1 MSFLSVTGNAN
12 FHMTQ
17 TSLTL
22 LGFTQ
27 PTSALPII
35 SNAQNNSKGFTSRIL
50 WYFPEPIYSRLKDL
64 KLTPEERVFYSFYL
78 VGVQDTKLLAGG
90 REKQYVPE
98 FLIEVCPP
106 MFVFYTFSTHLITLT
121 QTSASYQHVSS
132 LPFSIFLKN
141 V

>member
-64 KLTPEERVFYSFYL
+64 KLTPEERHIADSAENVLGEQPICILL
-78 VGVQDTKLLAGG
+78 V
-90 REKQYVPE
+90 
-98 FLIEVCPP
+98 
-106 MFVFYTFSTHLITLT
+106 
-121 QTSASYQHVSS
+121 
-132 LPFSIFLKN
+132 LPCRGTGH
-141 V
+141 